1 MLQVNQKEA
10 AKPMHLEDLAALKV
24 VSEDTV
30 LDELQNRHLDGL
42 SYTFVG
48 DVLLYMNP
56 NRDEPLYE
64 KKVMLTD
71 TSWKLFFTTII
82 LNSNTSTSSV
92 RINEMGTYRIVI

>member
-10 AKPMHLEDLAALKV
+10 AKPMHLEDLAALKE

-64 KKVMLTD
+64 KKVI
-71 TSWKLFFTTII
+71 TII
-82 LNSNTSTSSV
+82 NKYPSYST
-92 RINEMGTYRIVI
+92 RFKMFIII